1 MQKRNFTHFNEL
13 FQNGR
18 PGILNLWLQ
27 VFSAGC
33 KQVSAVADAMRDA
46 LPYTHHAVDGVGAQ
60 QDKQTKVICRTS
72 TGASSVNL
80 ARPKMVAILSH

>member
-1 MQKRNFTHFNEL
+1 
-13 FQNGR
+13 
-18 PGILNLWLQ
+18 
-27 VFSAGC
+27 
-33 KQVSAVADAMRDA
+33 MRDA

-80 ARPKMVAILSH
+80 ARPKTVAILSHWASTFVELSWQYTVAINLQWQQF

>member
-1 MQKRNFTHFNEL
+1 
-13 FQNGR
+13 
-18 PGILNLWLQ
+18 
-27 VFSAGC
+27 
-33 KQVSAVADAMRDA
+33 MRDA

-80 ARPKMVAILSH
+80 ARPKTVAILSH